1 MFVAF
6 RCVCNNARNYA
17 LDIESDKSTVGIT
30 PASEMMPNFNGSQD
44 IAPTPVEN
52 VVKDS
57 RNCGRTACHLGG
69 IQANDELA
77 DLESLRDRTGR

>member
-6 RCVCNNARNYA
+6 RCVCNNARNYG

-57 RNCGRTACHLGG
+57 
-69 IQANDELA
+69 
-77 DLESLRDRTGR
+77 

>member
-1 MFVAF
+1 MFVTF

-30 PASEMMPNFNGSQD
+30 PASEMTSNFNGSRV
-44 IAPTPVEN
+44 IVLTPVEN

-57 RNCGRTACHLGG
+57 
-69 IQANDELA
+69 
-77 DLESLRDRTGR
+77 